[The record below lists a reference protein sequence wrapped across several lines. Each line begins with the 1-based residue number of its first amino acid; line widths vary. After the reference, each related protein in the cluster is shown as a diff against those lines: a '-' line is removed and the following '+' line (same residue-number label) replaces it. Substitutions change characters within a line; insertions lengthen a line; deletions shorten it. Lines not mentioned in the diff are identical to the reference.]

1 MSDLAVTSPIDQKS
15 LEPQG
20 KTVFP
25 VYVWRTGRQ
34 IFLSKTRKL
43 IADTYIETHDYK
55 SCVDIVLKECK
66 RELSV
71 PTVKRWLELP
81 DVKDYIFGRFEDIG
95 TYNAWTK
102 EHWFKVMTDHL
113 RASAEWEQ
121 AKEDLKMYE
130 GALGRSGKD
139 ADAQIGLAEARG
151 RMLEAGK
158 KRLATGDLY
167 AMKLIGQFKGWE
179 TQPVHNNLT
188 QINITQKNGKE

>member
-1 MSDLAVTSPIDQKS
+1 MTDLIESQAQSLSQPIQSESIHVVYSWK
-15 LEPQG
+15 LG
-20 KTVFP
+20 KQM
-25 VYVWRTGRQ
+25 Y
-34 IFLSKTRKL
+34 LSKARKL
-43 IADTYIETHDYK
+43 IVDTYLETRNYQT
-55 SCVDIVLKECK
+55 CREVLLRECK
-66 RELSV
+66 REISV
-71 PTVKRWLELP
+71 PTIKRWLELP
-81 DVKDYIFGRFEDIG
+81 DVRAYVFEQFEEKGIYEG
-95 TYNAWTK
+95 WTK